1 MLIASDGGELLQELD
16 LLLDEVEGLGGEGVV
31 TDLASAVDGGLVV
44 SYIQWLN
51 RD

>member
-1 MLIASDGGELLQELD
+1 MLVSSHPREFLQEFD
-16 LLLDEVEGLGGEGVV
+16 LLLDEVEGIGGEGVV

-44 SYIQWLN
+44 SYIHWLN